1 MSSKLQIS
9 IRVSSQPFSYHCNL
23 SSKFQVPSTRVRY
36 SGVKWAELWGAPPS
50 CHDVTSEPMRFAR
63 TVVGSFR
70 FSGSSVTRSWQ
81 GAREI
86 ESTDPERRPDHGV
99 AGDCAASMC
108 LPCQCR
114 RRGQAGCHA
123 VSQSVSVV
131 PGWLLVLIASNFI
144 HCSHLKFLQS
154 TCMYWFLQSV
164 NVLQTWIDRHVEKKI
179 TSFDKTVSRMTV
191 KCLWMQWTG

>member
-1 MSSKLQIS
+1 MSSKLQKCIQ
-9 IRVSSQPFSYHCNL
+9 VSSQPFSYHCTH
-23 SSKFQVPSTRVRY
+23 SSKFQVRSTREWC
-36 SGVKWAELWGAPPS
+36 SGVKWAEHWGAPPS
-50 CHDVTSEPMRFAR
+50 CHDVTSEPMRFAC
-63 TVVGSFR
+63 TVAGSFR

-123 VSQSVSVV
+123 GSQSVSVV
-131 PGWLLVLIASNFI
+131 PGWLFVLIASNFI
-144 HCSHLKFLQS
+144 HCSHLKFLQP
-154 TCMYWFLQSV
+154 TCCVFWFL
-164 NVLQTWIDRHVEKKI
+164 LQTWIDRHTEKKI
-179 TSFDKTVSRMTV
+179 TSFDETVFIMTV
-191 KCLWMQWTG
+191 KCLWMQRVE